1 MERTSLSHSVQSIGQ
16 CSRLC
21 SFFQTTREGFAS
33 TSNCGL
39 NYVVIKKCKLRS
51 NENLG
56 YLATAPATTRT
67 ARQIAEQ
74 MTMAA
79 MCAPFIIS
87 SEPPAM

>member
-1 MERTSLSHSVQSIGQ
+1 M
-16 CSRLC
+16 
-21 SFFQTTREGFAS
+21 
-33 TSNCGL
+33 L
-39 NYVVIKKCKLRS
+39 NYVVIRKCKLRS

-56 YLATAPATTRT
+56 YLATAPATMRT
-67 ARQIAEQ
+67 AAQIAEQ